1 MGMVIAGFAFML
13 AMTLAQTARAAGPSL
28 TGGGLHIS
36 TGALVDPVGR
46 TWVSDHNGGFCRMTE
61 ATDDAPGTIDH
72 PTEAGAPGPR
82 TCLGGLMPEAAVGP
96 DAAGAPVFIDP
107 TPQMKDSGD
116 EVALV
121 PDGASPSNSVWRLH
135 WNSDS
140 RKFEGAEEIHMDADL
155 TEDRPRPVAATLG
168 SDGNVYVVFQRSG
181 TVQRIEDPAGDSP
194 SVSLVASTSDG
205 RGASAVAAVPGPLG
219 PLSPPTII
227 VAEAG
232 GLFQTS
238 GSPSPNPANPRATE
252 PSSYVAPAA
261 SAVSALAYEAG
272 SGTLYLGTA
281 DSLTPDAPQD
291 ELLRYD
297 APGTAFDVEADGFT
311 MIGGLAVR
319 PDTGAVLVL
328 DDPALVTE
336 GEPMGMGRMFQVG
349 TPYARISSG
358 PSTDPAKR
366 RLDPSHT
373 AIATPEFTF
382 TGDFSQE
389 CAVLESGQALKDAV
403 WRECGSAPGPDT
415 YTTASLDDGTYRFAV
430 RSFNPDDDL
439 RGRADVK
446 AFTVDTTPP
455 KEKPTIANP
464 AEKGFVSENPYYE
477 FEPATGE
484 AEYGYQCKF
493 DEDIDKDTAAFADCA
508 EGRTHP
514 LDEGPHQLRIL
525 PIDGAGNVG
534 TSDSESEL
542 VNFTVGED
550 PTEGADPVVNSDALS
565 HPNSWA
571 SYARGLHIASGA
583 IEAPDGKLWVSD
595 HNGGFCR
602 IVDPTPKASGRLD
615 HPERAGQAGNR
626 TCLGGLLP
634 EARAGAD
641 AAGQPA
647 FVDPTPRKPGS
658 GDEVVIVP
666 DGATKQRALW
676 RAQWNPGSKRFDPL
690 DEFLGA
696 TDPADPD
703 RGPRPTAAATG
714 VDPDGPTKPKQAA
727 VYYVTKTSPWIVR
740 INNPASAN
748 PTTDVVG
755 YANDGGRSRRAGE
768 SIAVGSMAGPD
779 GEKRDVIYVGE
790 AGGVTR
796 VIPSEAPL
804 PLVTEDDVVGDPAL
818 QPFIAS
824 PVALE
829 GIVTNAGLA
838 YDRARNQLYVGTA
851 EAVGPAPT
859 DVGSDSVRRYSGDG
873 HHRGLG
879 DARADGR
886 DRRVHHDRWPGPAG
900 RRAPARGRRRR
911 AHHRRRADGHRPAV
925 PGRQPGGAHRGRPVE
940 RRRPDGAER
949 GLHGQPQPGRS
960 SWSATA
966 SWSAGCERPA
976 ARPTRRSRPALTTF
990 TPAGRARQRLVP
1002 AHRPGQA
1009 GAAGRAGRPAGRPG
1023 RPDPAGARHARLHR
1037 RRRRARRSPSWTSS
1051 APRA

>member
-1 MGMVIAGFAFML
+1 M
-13 AMTLAQTARAAGPSL
+13 
-28 TGGGLHIS
+28 
-36 TGALVDPVGR
+36 
-46 TWVSDHNGGFCRMTE
+46 
-61 ATDDAPGTIDH
+61 
-72 PTEAGAPGPR
+72 
-82 TCLGGLMPEAAVGP
+82 
-96 DAAGAPVFIDP
+96 
-107 TPQMKDSGD
+107 
-116 EVALV
+116 
-121 PDGASPSNSVWRLH
+121 
-135 WNSDS
+135 
-140 RKFEGAEEIHMDADL
+140 
-155 TEDRPRPVAATLG
+155 
-168 SDGNVYVVFQRSG
+168 
-181 TVQRIEDPAGDSP
+181 
-194 SVSLVASTSDG
+194 
-205 RGASAVAAVPGPLG
+205 
-219 PLSPPTII
+219 
-227 VAEAG
+227 
-232 GLFQTS
+232 
-238 GSPSPNPANPRATE
+238 
-252 PSSYVAPAA
+252 
-261 SAVSALAYEAG
+261 
-272 SGTLYLGTA
+272 
-281 DSLTPDAPQD
+281 
-291 ELLRYD
+291 
-297 APGTAFDVEADGFT
+297 
-311 MIGGLAVR
+311 
-319 PDTGAVLVL
+319 
-328 DDPALVTE
+328 
-336 GEPMGMGRMFQVG
+336 
-349 TPYARISSG
+349 
-358 PSTDPAKR
+358 
-366 RLDPSHT
+366 
-373 AIATPEFTF
+373 
-382 TGDFSQE
+382 
-389 CAVLESGQALKDAV
+389 
-403 WRECGSAPGPDT
+403 
-415 YTTASLDDGTYRFAV
+415 

-525 PIDGAGNVG
+525 PIDGAGNIG

-550 PTEGADPVVNSDALS
+550 PTEGADPVENSNALS

-727 VYYVTKTSPWIVR
+727 VYYVTQTSPWIVR

-838 YDRARNQLYVGTA
+838 YDRAREQLYVGTA
-851 EAVGPAPT
+851 EAVSPAPT
-859 DVGSDSVRRYSGDG
+859 DVGSDSVRRYQVKDVTAASATHELMDEIGEFPMIG
-873 HHRGLG
+873 GLG
-879 DARADGR
+879 L
-886 DRRVHHDRWPGPAG
+886 
-900 RRAPARGRRRR
+900 
-911 AHHRRRADGHRPAV
+911 RADGHLLVVDDVALITNGEPMGTGRLYQVGSPVARIASGPSNVDGQTALNAAYTANRSPEFGLVGDSELECWLREAGSTADPAFEACGTTFAPAATSTTARTCSPSRPS
-925 PGRQPGGAHRGRPVE
+925 R
-940 RRRPDGAER
+940 RRRPS
-949 GLHGQPQPGRS
+949 RS
-960 SWSATA
+960 T
-966 SWSAGCERPA
+966 
-976 ARPTRRSRPALTTF
+976 
-990 TPAGRARQRLVP
+990 
-1002 AHRPGQA
+1002 
-1009 GAAGRAGRPAGRPG
+1009 RAGQYPVVPIRPV
-1023 RPDPAGARHARLHR
+1023 PDTLGFTVDGAGARAAQAGRRPHRGHDQRGAVVHVHR
-1037 RRRRARRSPSWTSS
+1037 RRRRDGRRVRLAVQPQRGRRDGVLAGSLVPAGGRGLAAAARGQHADGAGDRPG
-1051 APRA
+1051 REHG